1 MNTNCKILLSAFI
14 FIVTVPTT
22 LAENTKKEVS
32 CYKWDEGTQCVPDN
46 HSGNGNGNHTP
57 IVIITNPSP
66 GGANKVEHDTW
77 PTLIQ
82 DQDTMSIQRAI
93 ITPPTPVNVQ

>member
-32 CYKWDEGTQCVPDN
+32 FYKWDEGTQCVQ
-46 HSGNGNGNHTP
+46 
-57 IVIITNPSP
+57 IIIAEMVMVII
-66 GGANKVEHDTW
+66 
-77 PTLIQ
+77 L
-82 DQDTMSIQRAI
+82 R
-93 ITPPTPVNVQ
+93 